1 MFLLSPLVVV
11 VIASIVIGAT
21 PYQLRHRLR
30 CAIVIHH
37 HRHHRHLLL
46 FLLHLLLTP
55 LLSLRCALPPT
66 AAELLLSGM
75 QAIERAHPFPH
86 DADITSVYEL
96 LCLSPA
102 ASVEVPL
109 FRHSTSVMI

>member
-37 HRHHRHLLL
+37 HRHLLL
-46 FLLHLLLTP
+46 FLLHLLRTP

-109 FRHSTSVMI
+109 F